1 MNPTLWEKQRQLL
14 SDMRALRG
22 AIEKTSATIAD
33 LDVGDASSVVAELD
47 THADP
52 QAIQDALKA
61 VEQELEQELSNT
73 TEHTPGSN
81 DAVAY
86 SNGTYQQGRRRRP
99 RLRLRRRR
107 RRRRRRCKSSRNR
120 RCRKRQQDR
129 PRGCRNT
136 G

>member
-1 MNPTLWEKQRQLL
+1 
-14 SDMRALRG
+14 MRALRG

-86 SNGTYQQGRRRRP
+86 SNGTYQQEQTTTTTP
-99 RLRLRRRR
+99 
-107 RRRRRRCKSSRNR
+107 SPPPPPPPPQMQE
-120 RCRKRQQDR
+120 QQE
-129 PRGCRNT
+129 PQMPETPAGPP
-136 G
+136 